1 MEPDQE
7 DYIEIL
13 VRTFNSGL
21 EKIKNFERWSKH
33 NEFTIYADALED
45 WDDIVGDSWDEPD
58 SLNLEPRTWIQDHPL
73 HVNQKQMVQD
83 IINDAFS
90 KMKFFLTRFQPILE
104 IYWRNKLI
112 DLKILM
118 DEQLRNPV
126 EGINNTINL
135 FIYHH
140 EYFSSK
146 LPSKADIGLIQLDSN
161 NARQKIQPTPNKYKA
176 EIEAFIPVVLK
187 ERNADAQSWLK
198 QQIRNLNLPVSGVE
212 EFVQQDE
219 FYKFT
224 NDRFQD
230 VRDRVDMFGQIY
242 NKLKD
247 FSMKIKKEDTDAFTE
262 SLASISNL
270 SQLIQNVESTQEGN
284 KELFKKTLNDL
295 VPKLD
300 KEITEIFGE
309 A

>member
-1 MEPDQE
+1 M
-7 DYIEIL
+7 
-13 VRTFNSGL
+13 
-21 EKIKNFERWSKH
+21 
-33 NEFTIYADALED
+33 
-45 WDDIVGDSWDEPD
+45 
-58 SLNLEPRTWIQDHPL
+58 
-73 HVNQKQMVQD
+73 
-83 IINDAFS
+83 
-90 KMKFFLTRFQPILE
+90 
-104 IYWRNKLI
+104 
-112 DLKILM
+112 
-118 DEQLRNPV
+118 
-126 EGINNTINL
+126 
-135 FIYHH
+135 
-140 EYFSSK
+140 
-146 LPSKADIGLIQLDSN
+146 
-161 NARQKIQPTPNKYKA
+161 
-176 EIEAFIPVVLK
+176 K

-247 FSMKIKKEDTDAFTE
+247 FSMKIKKEDTDAFNE

-300 KEITEIFGE
+300 KEITEIFEE

>member
-1 MEPDQE
+1 M
-7 DYIEIL
+7 
-13 VRTFNSGL
+13 
-21 EKIKNFERWSKH
+21 
-33 NEFTIYADALED
+33 
-45 WDDIVGDSWDEPD
+45 
-58 SLNLEPRTWIQDHPL
+58 
-73 HVNQKQMVQD
+73 
-83 IINDAFS
+83 
-90 KMKFFLTRFQPILE
+90 
-104 IYWRNKLI
+104 
-112 DLKILM
+112 
-118 DEQLRNPV
+118 
-126 EGINNTINL
+126 
-135 FIYHH
+135 
-140 EYFSSK
+140 
-146 LPSKADIGLIQLDSN
+146 
-161 NARQKIQPTPNKYKA
+161 
-176 EIEAFIPVVLK
+176 K

-247 FSMKIKKEDTDAFTE
+247 FNMKIRKEDTDAFNE
-262 SLASISNL
+262 SLASISAL

-284 KELFKKTLNDL
+284 KELFKKTLNEL

-300 KEITEIFGE
+300 KEITEIFEE

>member
-1 MEPDQE
+1 
-7 DYIEIL
+7 
-13 VRTFNSGL
+13 
-21 EKIKNFERWSKH
+21 
-33 NEFTIYADALED
+33 
-45 WDDIVGDSWDEPD
+45 
-58 SLNLEPRTWIQDHPL
+58 
-73 HVNQKQMVQD
+73 
-83 IINDAFS
+83 
-90 KMKFFLTRFQPILE
+90 
-104 IYWRNKLI
+104 
-112 DLKILM
+112 
-118 DEQLRNPV
+118 
-126 EGINNTINL
+126 
-135 FIYHH
+135 
-140 EYFSSK
+140 
-146 LPSKADIGLIQLDSN
+146 
-161 NARQKIQPTPNKYKA
+161 
-176 EIEAFIPVVLK
+176 LK

-247 FSMKIKKEDTDAFTE
+247 FSMKIKKEDTDAFNE

-300 KEITEIFGE
+300 KEITEIFEE

>member
-1 MEPDQE
+1 
-7 DYIEIL
+7 
-13 VRTFNSGL
+13 
-21 EKIKNFERWSKH
+21 
-33 NEFTIYADALED
+33 
-45 WDDIVGDSWDEPD
+45 
-58 SLNLEPRTWIQDHPL
+58 
-73 HVNQKQMVQD
+73 
-83 IINDAFS
+83 
-90 KMKFFLTRFQPILE
+90 
-104 IYWRNKLI
+104 
-112 DLKILM
+112 
-118 DEQLRNPV
+118 
-126 EGINNTINL
+126 
-135 FIYHH
+135 
-140 EYFSSK
+140 
-146 LPSKADIGLIQLDSN
+146 
-161 NARQKIQPTPNKYKA
+161 
-176 EIEAFIPVVLK
+176 LK
-187 ERNADAQSWLK
+187 ERNADAQAWLK

-247 FSMKIKKEDTDAFTE
+247 FNMKSKKEDTDAFTE

>member
-1 MEPDQE
+1 
-7 DYIEIL
+7 
-13 VRTFNSGL
+13 
-21 EKIKNFERWSKH
+21 
-33 NEFTIYADALED
+33 
-45 WDDIVGDSWDEPD
+45 
-58 SLNLEPRTWIQDHPL
+58 
-73 HVNQKQMVQD
+73 
-83 IINDAFS
+83 
-90 KMKFFLTRFQPILE
+90 
-104 IYWRNKLI
+104 
-112 DLKILM
+112 
-118 DEQLRNPV
+118 
-126 EGINNTINL
+126 
-135 FIYHH
+135 
-140 EYFSSK
+140 
-146 LPSKADIGLIQLDSN
+146 
-161 NARQKIQPTPNKYKA
+161 
-176 EIEAFIPVVLK
+176 LK

>member
-1 MEPDQE
+1 
-7 DYIEIL
+7 
-13 VRTFNSGL
+13 
-21 EKIKNFERWSKH
+21 
-33 NEFTIYADALED
+33 
-45 WDDIVGDSWDEPD
+45 
-58 SLNLEPRTWIQDHPL
+58 
-73 HVNQKQMVQD
+73 
-83 IINDAFS
+83 
-90 KMKFFLTRFQPILE
+90 
-104 IYWRNKLI
+104 
-112 DLKILM
+112 
-118 DEQLRNPV
+118 
-126 EGINNTINL
+126 
-135 FIYHH
+135 
-140 EYFSSK
+140 
-146 LPSKADIGLIQLDSN
+146 
-161 NARQKIQPTPNKYKA
+161 
-176 EIEAFIPVVLK
+176 LK

-247 FSMKIKKEDTDAFTE
+247 FNMKIRKEDTDAFNE
-262 SLASISNL
+262 SLASISAL

-284 KELFKKTLNDL
+284 KELFKKTLNEL

-300 KEITEIFGE
+300 KEITEIFEE

>member
-1 MEPDQE
+1 
-7 DYIEIL
+7 
-13 VRTFNSGL
+13 
-21 EKIKNFERWSKH
+21 
-33 NEFTIYADALED
+33 
-45 WDDIVGDSWDEPD
+45 
-58 SLNLEPRTWIQDHPL
+58 
-73 HVNQKQMVQD
+73 
-83 IINDAFS
+83 
-90 KMKFFLTRFQPILE
+90 
-104 IYWRNKLI
+104 
-112 DLKILM
+112 
-118 DEQLRNPV
+118 
-126 EGINNTINL
+126 
-135 FIYHH
+135 
-140 EYFSSK
+140 
-146 LPSKADIGLIQLDSN
+146 
-161 NARQKIQPTPNKYKA
+161 
-176 EIEAFIPVVLK
+176 LK

-300 KEITEIFGE
+300 KEITEIFAE

>member
-1 MEPDQE
+1 
-7 DYIEIL
+7 
-13 VRTFNSGL
+13 
-21 EKIKNFERWSKH
+21 
-33 NEFTIYADALED
+33 
-45 WDDIVGDSWDEPD
+45 
-58 SLNLEPRTWIQDHPL
+58 
-73 HVNQKQMVQD
+73 
-83 IINDAFS
+83 
-90 KMKFFLTRFQPILE
+90 
-104 IYWRNKLI
+104 
-112 DLKILM
+112 
-118 DEQLRNPV
+118 
-126 EGINNTINL
+126 
-135 FIYHH
+135 
-140 EYFSSK
+140 
-146 LPSKADIGLIQLDSN
+146 
-161 NARQKIQPTPNKYKA
+161 
-176 EIEAFIPVVLK
+176 LK
-187 ERNADAQSWLK
+187 ERNADAQAWLK

-247 FSMKIKKEDTDAFTE
+247 FNMKWPKIKEDTDAFTE

>member
-1 MEPDQE
+1 
-7 DYIEIL
+7 
-13 VRTFNSGL
+13 
-21 EKIKNFERWSKH
+21 
-33 NEFTIYADALED
+33 
-45 WDDIVGDSWDEPD
+45 
-58 SLNLEPRTWIQDHPL
+58 
-73 HVNQKQMVQD
+73 
-83 IINDAFS
+83 
-90 KMKFFLTRFQPILE
+90 
-104 IYWRNKLI
+104 
-112 DLKILM
+112 
-118 DEQLRNPV
+118 
-126 EGINNTINL
+126 
-135 FIYHH
+135 
-140 EYFSSK
+140 
-146 LPSKADIGLIQLDSN
+146 
-161 NARQKIQPTPNKYKA
+161 
-176 EIEAFIPVVLK
+176 LK

-247 FSMKIKKEDTDAFTE
+247 FSMKIKKEDTDAFNE

-284 KELFKKTLNDL
+284 KELFKKTLNEL

-300 KEITEIFGE
+300 KEITEIFEE

>member
-1 MEPDQE
+1 M
-7 DYIEIL
+7 
-13 VRTFNSGL
+13 
-21 EKIKNFERWSKH
+21 
-33 NEFTIYADALED
+33 
-45 WDDIVGDSWDEPD
+45 
-58 SLNLEPRTWIQDHPL
+58 
-73 HVNQKQMVQD
+73 
-83 IINDAFS
+83 
-90 KMKFFLTRFQPILE
+90 
-104 IYWRNKLI
+104 
-112 DLKILM
+112 
-118 DEQLRNPV
+118 
-126 EGINNTINL
+126 
-135 FIYHH
+135 
-140 EYFSSK
+140 
-146 LPSKADIGLIQLDSN
+146 
-161 NARQKIQPTPNKYKA
+161 
-176 EIEAFIPVVLK
+176 K

>member
-1 MEPDQE
+1 M
-7 DYIEIL
+7 
-13 VRTFNSGL
+13 
-21 EKIKNFERWSKH
+21 
-33 NEFTIYADALED
+33 
-45 WDDIVGDSWDEPD
+45 
-58 SLNLEPRTWIQDHPL
+58 
-73 HVNQKQMVQD
+73 
-83 IINDAFS
+83 
-90 KMKFFLTRFQPILE
+90 
-104 IYWRNKLI
+104 
-112 DLKILM
+112 
-118 DEQLRNPV
+118 
-126 EGINNTINL
+126 
-135 FIYHH
+135 
-140 EYFSSK
+140 
-146 LPSKADIGLIQLDSN
+146 
-161 NARQKIQPTPNKYKA
+161 
-176 EIEAFIPVVLK
+176 K
-187 ERNADAQSWLK
+187 ERNADAQAWLK

-247 FSMKIKKEDTDAFTE
+247 FNMKWPKIKEDTDAFTE

>member
-1 MEPDQE
+1 M
-7 DYIEIL
+7 
-13 VRTFNSGL
+13 
-21 EKIKNFERWSKH
+21 
-33 NEFTIYADALED
+33 
-45 WDDIVGDSWDEPD
+45 
-58 SLNLEPRTWIQDHPL
+58 
-73 HVNQKQMVQD
+73 
-83 IINDAFS
+83 
-90 KMKFFLTRFQPILE
+90 
-104 IYWRNKLI
+104 
-112 DLKILM
+112 
-118 DEQLRNPV
+118 
-126 EGINNTINL
+126 
-135 FIYHH
+135 
-140 EYFSSK
+140 
-146 LPSKADIGLIQLDSN
+146 
-161 NARQKIQPTPNKYKA
+161 
-176 EIEAFIPVVLK
+176 K

-300 KEITEIFGE
+300 KEITEIFAE

>member
-1 MEPDQE
+1 
-7 DYIEIL
+7 
-13 VRTFNSGL
+13 
-21 EKIKNFERWSKH
+21 
-33 NEFTIYADALED
+33 
-45 WDDIVGDSWDEPD
+45 
-58 SLNLEPRTWIQDHPL
+58 
-73 HVNQKQMVQD
+73 
-83 IINDAFS
+83 
-90 KMKFFLTRFQPILE
+90 
-104 IYWRNKLI
+104 
-112 DLKILM
+112 
-118 DEQLRNPV
+118 
-126 EGINNTINL
+126 
-135 FIYHH
+135 
-140 EYFSSK
+140 
-146 LPSKADIGLIQLDSN
+146 
-161 NARQKIQPTPNKYKA
+161 
-176 EIEAFIPVVLK
+176 LK

-300 KEITEIFGE
+300 KEITEIFEE